1 MRKTNPL
8 IDCYPM
14 SDGNYNRNLLP
25 YKPYES
31 GLRAGR
37 AQMREKALQAFTA
50 WLQAQGFDAE
60 MQKQHLLQFR
70 ALLGL

>member
-1 MRKTNPL
+1 
-8 IDCYPM
+8 M

-37 AQMREKALQAFTA
+37 TQMREKALKAFTA
-50 WLQAQGFDAE
+50 WLEGQGYDME
-60 MQKQHLLQFR
+60 KQKLHLLQFR
-70 ALLGL
+70 ELLGL

>member
-1 MRKTNPL
+1 
-8 IDCYPM
+8 M

-37 AQMREKALQAFTA
+37 AQMREKALKAFTA
-50 WLQAQGFDAE
+50 WLESQGYDKE
-60 MQKQHLLQFR
+60 KQKLHLLQFR
-70 ALLGL
+70 ELIGL

>member
-1 MRKTNPL
+1 
-8 IDCYPM
+8 M

-37 AQMREKALQAFTA
+37 AQMREKALKAFTA
-50 WLQAQGFDAE
+50 WLKSQGYDAE
-60 MQKQHLLQFR
+60 GQQFHLLQFR
-70 ALLGL
+70 ELLGL

>member
-1 MRKTNPL
+1 
-8 IDCYPM
+8 M

-37 AQMREKALQAFTA
+37 AQMREKALKAFTV
-50 WLQAQGFDAE
+50 WLEGQGYDME
-60 MQKQHLLQFR
+60 KQKLHLLQFR
-70 ALLGL
+70 ELLGL

>member
-1 MRKTNPL
+1 
-8 IDCYPM
+8 M

-37 AQMREKALQAFTA
+37 AQMREKALKAFENWMDEIGIEA
-50 WLQAQGFDAE
+50 GKRNDCLLGFR
-60 MQKQHLLQFR
+60 KHLLE
-70 ALLGL
+70 